1 MTNEK
6 DRYTIAAM
14 QRWGGS
20 FVQALAQAARRADAE
35 NLRRIKTTW
44 PEYWREYGA
53 MPCTLLALAAA
64 RRLNREGN
72 MKHYDGRPRE
82 CPLKVEAQK

>member
-1 MTNEK
+1 MSNEK
-6 DRYTIAAM
+6 DSQTIAAM

-44 PEYWREYGA
+44 PEYWRDYGE
-53 MPCTLLALAAA
+53 M
-64 RRLNREGN
+64 
-72 MKHYDGRPRE
+72 
-82 CPLKVEAQK
+82 AQRDKTQ